1 MRRSAVAIAFTAVA
15 TAVSFQQGPRTIT
28 LRPVDATLAE
38 PFTSIH
44 SLRELADGRVLI
56 SDNSSEN
63 RLVVADLRTGSV
75 KSIGRL
81 GSGPGEFHQAGK
93 LSELSADTTLFL
105 DATRARKWLMLVA
118 DSIVATIPPDWPP
131 MRGTRGDIHGAD
143 LGGRMLS
150 VRDVGRQKLT
160 NNVNRRRLA
169 AVLVSRKD
177 GALDTVVQLRGADE
191 QVSQAGTRERPMW
204 IVFGLMGSVDE
215 QALLFPDG
223 WIAVV
228 RVDPY
233 RVEWRA
239 PDARV
244 VSGPVIPWEAPKAD
258 ARERRAAL
266 ERTRRRYGP
275 DAKES
280 PAPWADRLAPI
291 RPNALWRTPESNLLV
306 HRAPWSQASDNRY
319 DLFNRVGQ
327 RTATL
332 ALPDSERI
340 AGFGARSIYVAVL
353 DGSGF
358 QTLRRHP
365 WP

>member
-1 MRRSAVAIAFTAVA
+1 MLRAAVALCVTAFA

-28 LRPVDATLAE
+28 LRAADATLAE
-38 PFTSIH
+38 PFTGIY

-75 KSIGRL
+75 NSIGRL
-81 GSGPGEFHQAGK
+81 GSGPGEFHQAGR

-105 DATRARKWLMLVA
+105 DATRARKWLMLVG

-150 VRDVGRQKLT
+150 VRGVGREKLA

-177 GALDTVVQLRGADE
+177 GALDTVVHLRGADE
-191 QVSQAGTRERPMW
+191 QVSRAGTRERPIM
-204 IVFGLMGSVDE
+204 IVTQLMGSVDE

-223 WIAVV
+223 WMAIV
-228 RVDPY
+228 RVEPY
-233 RVEWRA
+233 RVDWRLPNGTMRRG
-239 PDARV
+239 PDL
-244 VSGPVIPWEAPKAD
+244 PWEAPRSD
-258 ARERRAAL
+258 ATEKRAYDERRRKRL
-266 ERTRRRYGP
+266 GERYRPGADY
-275 DAKES
+275 S
-280 PAPWADRLAPI
+280 WAERLAPI
-291 RPNALWRTPESNLLV
+291 RSGSLPTPEGFMLIARSQ
-306 HRAPWSQASDNRY
+306 WSRVNDTRY
-319 DLFNRVGQ
+319 DLVDRNGSLVG
-327 RTATL
+327 RL
-332 ALPDSERI
+332 ALPDSERVV
-340 AGFGARSIYVAVL
+340 GFGPRSIYVGVT
-353 DGSGF
+353 DGDGF
-358 QTLRRHP
+358 QFLRRHP